1 MNHKI
6 ILYSILTIIGFLVP
20 NYIVFQTVLSTGT
33 FDFLE
38 FFRSF
43 NYNYYT
49 RFTAVDLGITGFT
62 FLTYYF
68 LEFKN
73 LDLKQRYLPILG
85 TFLVGL
91 SFGFPL
97 FLVLK
102 EMSQNNYKNQ
112 TIN

>member
-6 ILYSILTIIGFLVP
+6 ILYSILTIIGFFVP
-20 NYIVFQTVLSTGT
+20 NYVVFQTILSTGT

-43 NYNYYT
+43 DYNYYT
-49 RFTAVDLGITGFT
+49 RFTAADLGITGIA

-68 LEFKN
+68 LEFKK
-73 LDLKQRYLPILG
+73 LDLKVRFLPLLG
-85 TFLVGL
+85 TFLVGM

-97 FLVLK
+97 FLLLK
-102 EMSQNNYKNQ
+102 EISQNNYKN
-112 TIN
+112 